1 MYTNSMILLV
11 EKFYGLY
18 LLILRIMLMCTY
30 FSYLNDAMYTCLC
43 FYGMIKNPSNEK
55 QNVYGYTSIKYN
67 IGAEIYVNF

>member
-1 MYTNSMILLV
+1 
-11 EKFYGLY
+11 
-18 LLILRIMLMCTY
+18 MCTY
-30 FSYLNDAMYTCLC
+30 CSYLNDVMYSFLC